1 MISTKITQNS
11 RFLRPVKELVAQKRF
26 AFCAAPVYMEKSCS
40 GEKGHPPTKPTLGEP
55 TFPTFLYETYEP
67 FT

>member
-26 AFCAAPVYMEKSCS
+26 AFCAAPVSVEKSCS
-40 GEKGHPPTKPTLGEP
+40 GEKGHPPTQPA
-55 TFPTFLYETYEP
+55 
-67 FT
+67 